1 MFLWILAAFCAF
13 FVKGL
18 CGFANTLV
26 FDTILGFGV
35 NNVNISPVE
44 LVLGYPTNVIL
55 TFKNREKIDKNIV
68 IPLIIVVIAG
78 SLPGAFVLRYVNANI
93 VKMIFGV
100 MVALVGIDMMYREYK
115 PSAGKSHKLFD
126 IVIGILAGAMC
137 GMFGVGVLL
146 AAFVSKVTKT
156 STEFKANL
164 SLVFIA
170 ENTFRLVT
178 YIVLGVMTFDSLIK
192 AICLAPVMLFSLW
205 LGMKCGDIL
214 DEKLIKKLVILF
226 LIISGVA
233 MIVNNL
239 NGRFCNFSLQEYLK

>member
-44 LVLGYPTNVIL
+44 LILGYPANITLVY
-55 TFKNREKIDKNIV
+55 KNRKHINKNIV
-68 IPLIIVVIAG
+68 IPLIIVVILG
-78 SLPGAFVLRYVNANI
+78 SIPGAIVLRYVNANI

-100 MVALVGIDMMYREYK
+100 MVTLVGINMMYREYK
-115 PSAGKSHKLFD
+115 PTAGKSHKLFD

-178 YIVLGVMTFDSLIK
+178 YILLGVMTFDSLIK
-192 AICLAPVMLFSLW
+192 AICLAPVMIISLW

-214 DEKLIKKLVILF
+214 DEKLIKKLVIIF
-226 LIISGVA
+226 LIISGIA
-233 MIVNNL
+233 MIVNNM
-239 NGRFCNFSLQEYLK
+239 NII

>member
-26 FDTILGFGV
+26 FDTILVFGV

-44 LVLGYPTNVIL
+44 LILGYPANITLVY
-55 TFKNREKIDKNIV
+55 KNRKQINKNIV
-68 IPLIIVVIAG
+68 IPLIIVVILG
-78 SLPGAFVLRYVNANI
+78 SIPGAIVLRYVNANI

-100 MVALVGIDMMYREYK
+100 MVTLVGINMMYREYK
-115 PSAGKSHKLFD
+115 PSSGKSHKVFD

-146 AAFVSKVTKT
+146 AAFVSKVTNT

-170 ENTFRLVT
+170 ENTFRFIT
-178 YIVLGVMTFDSLIK
+178 YILLGVMTFDSLIK
-192 AICLAPVMLFSLW
+192 AICLAPVMIISLW

-214 DEKLIKKLVILF
+214 DEKLIKKLVIIF
-226 LIISGVA
+226 LIISGIA
-233 MIVNNL
+233 MIVNNM
-239 NGRFCNFSLQEYLK
+239 NII

>member
-44 LVLGYPTNVIL
+44 LILGYPANITLVY
-55 TFKNREKIDKNIV
+55 KNRKQINKNIV
-68 IPLIIVVIAG
+68 IPLIIVVILG
-78 SLPGAFVLRYVNANI
+78 SIPGALVLRYVNANI

-100 MVALVGIDMMYREYK
+100 MVTLVGINMMYREYK
-115 PSAGKSHKLFD
+115 PSSGKSHKVFD

-146 AAFVSKVTKT
+146 AAFVSRVTKT
-156 STEFKANL
+156 SAEFKANL

-170 ENTFRLVT
+170 ENTFRFIT
-178 YIVLGVMTFDSLIK
+178 YIFLGVMTFDSLIK
-192 AICLAPVMLFSLW
+192 AICLVPVMIIGLW
-205 LGMKCGDIL
+205 VGMKAGDIM
-214 DEKLIKKLVILF
+214 DEKLIKKLVIIF
-226 LIISGVA
+226 LIISGIA
-233 MIVNNL
+233 MIVNNM
-239 NGRFCNFSLQEYLK
+239 NII

>member
-44 LVLGYPTNVIL
+44 LILGYPANITLVY
-55 TFKNREKIDKNIV
+55 KNRKQINKNIV
-68 IPLIIVVIAG
+68 IPLIIVVILG
-78 SLPGAFVLRYVNANI
+78 SIPGALVLRYVNANI

-100 MVALVGIDMMYREYK
+100 MVTLVGINMMYREYK
-115 PSAGKSHKLFD
+115 PSSGKSHKVFD

-146 AAFVSKVTKT
+146 AAFVSRVTKT
-156 STEFKANL
+156 SAEFKANL

-170 ENTFRLVT
+170 ENTFRFIT
-178 YIVLGVMTFDSLIK
+178 YIFLGVMTFDSLIK
-192 AICLAPVMLFSLW
+192 AICLVPVMVIGLW
-205 LGMKCGDIL
+205 VGMKAGDIM
-214 DEKLIKKLVILF
+214 DEKLIKKLVIIF
-226 LIISGVA
+226 LIISGIA
-233 MIVNNL
+233 MIVNNM
-239 NGRFCNFSLQEYLK
+239 NII

>member
-44 LVLGYPTNVIL
+44 LVLGYPANITLVY
-55 TFKNREKIDKNIV
+55 KNRKHINKNIV
-68 IPLIIVVIAG
+68 IPLIIVVILG
-78 SLPGAFVLRYVNANI
+78 SIPGALVLRYVNANI

-100 MVALVGIDMMYREYK
+100 MVTLVGINMMYREYK
-115 PSAGKSHKLFD
+115 PSSGKSHKVFD

-137 GMFGVGVLL
+137 GMFGVCVLL

-170 ENTFRLVT
+170 ENTFRFIT
-178 YIVLGVMTFDSLIK
+178 YIFLGVMTFDSLIK
-192 AICLAPVMLFSLW
+192 AICLVPVMIIGLW
-205 LGMKCGDIL
+205 VGMKAGDIM
-214 DEKLIKKLVILF
+214 DEKLMKKLVIVF
-226 LIISGVA
+226 LIISGIA
-233 MIVNNL
+233 MIVNNM
-239 NGRFCNFSLQEYLK
+239 NII

>member
-44 LVLGYPTNVIL
+44 LILGYPANITLVY
-55 TFKNREKIDKNIV
+55 KNRKHINKNIV
-68 IPLIIVVIAG
+68 IPLIIVVILG
-78 SLPGAFVLRYVNANI
+78 SIPGAVVLRYVNANI

-100 MVALVGIDMMYREYK
+100 MVTLVGINMMYREYK
-115 PSAGKSHKLFD
+115 PSSGRSHKVFD

-170 ENTFRLVT
+170 ENTFRFIT
-178 YIVLGVMTFDSLIK
+178 YIFLGVMTFDSLIK
-192 AICLAPVMLFSLW
+192 AICLVPVMIIGLW
-205 LGMKCGDIL
+205 MGMKAGDIM
-214 DEKLIKKLVILF
+214 DEKLIKKLVIIF
-226 LIISGVA
+226 LIISGIA
-233 MIVNNL
+233 MIVNNM
-239 NGRFCNFSLQEYLK
+239 NII

>member
-44 LVLGYPTNVIL
+44 LVLGYPANITLVY
-55 TFKNREKIDKNIV
+55 KNRKHINKNIV
-68 IPLIIVVIAG
+68 IPLIIVVILG
-78 SLPGAFVLRYVNANI
+78 SIPGAIVLRYVNANI

-100 MVALVGIDMMYREYK
+100 MVTLVGINMMYREYK
-115 PSAGKSHKLFD
+115 PSAGKSHKVFD

-170 ENTFRLVT
+170 ENTFRFIT
-178 YIVLGVMTFDSLIK
+178 YIFLGVMTFDSLIK
-192 AICLAPVMLFSLW
+192 AICLVPVMIIGLW
-205 LGMKCGDIL
+205 VGMKAGDIM
-214 DEKLIKKLVILF
+214 DEKLMKKLVIVF
-226 LIISGVA
+226 LIISGIA
-233 MIVNNL
+233 MIVNNM
-239 NGRFCNFSLQEYLK
+239 NII

>member
-44 LVLGYPTNVIL
+44 LILGYPANITLVY
-55 TFKNREKIDKNIV
+55 KNRKHINKNIV
-68 IPLIIVVIAG
+68 IPLIIVVILG
-78 SLPGAFVLRYVNANI
+78 SIPGALVLRYVNANI

-100 MVALVGIDMMYREYK
+100 MVTLVGINMMYREYK
-115 PSAGKSHKLFD
+115 PSSGKSHKVFD
-126 IVIGILAGAMC
+126 IVIGTLAGAMC

-170 ENTFRLVT
+170 ENTFRFIT
-178 YIVLGVMTFDSLIK
+178 YIFLGVMTFDSLIK
-192 AICLAPVMLFSLW
+192 AICLVPVMVIGLW
-205 LGMKCGDIL
+205 VGMKAGDIM
-214 DEKLIKKLVILF
+214 DEKLIKKLVIIF

-233 MIVNNL
+233 MIVNNM
-239 NGRFCNFSLQEYLK
+239 NII

>member
-44 LVLGYPTNVIL
+44 LILGYPANITLVY
-55 TFKNREKIDKNIV
+55 KNRKQINKNIV
-68 IPLIIVVIAG
+68 IPLIIVVILG
-78 SLPGAFVLRYVNANI
+78 SIPGAIVLRYVNANI

-100 MVALVGIDMMYREYK
+100 MVTLVGINMMYREYK
-115 PSAGKSHKLFD
+115 PASGRSHKVLD

-178 YIVLGVMTFDSLIK
+178 YIVLGVMTFESIK
-192 AICLAPVMLFSLW
+192 KALCLAPVMLFSLW

-214 DEKLIKKLVILF
+214 DEKLIKKFVIIF
-226 LIISGVA
+226 LIISGIA

-239 NGRFCNFSLQEYLK
+239 

>member
-26 FDTILGFGV
+26 FDSILGFGV

-44 LVLGYPTNVIL
+44 LILGYPANITLVY
-55 TFKNREKIDKNIV
+55 KNRKQINKNIV
-68 IPLIIVVIAG
+68 IPLIIVVILG
-78 SLPGAFVLRYVNANI
+78 SIPGAIVLRYVNANI

-100 MVALVGIDMMYREYK
+100 MVTLVGINMMYREYK
-115 PSAGKSHKLFD
+115 PSSGKSHKVFD

-146 AAFVSKVTKT
+146 AAFVSRVTKT
-156 STEFKANL
+156 SAEFKANL

-170 ENTFRLVT
+170 ENTFRFIT
-178 YIVLGVMTFDSLIK
+178 YIFLGVMTFDSFIK
-192 AICLAPVMLFSLW
+192 AICLAPVMVIGLW
-205 LGMKCGDIL
+205 VGMKAGDIM
-214 DEKLIKKLVILF
+214 DEKLIKKLVIIF
-226 LIISGVA
+226 LIISGIV
-233 MIVNNL
+233 MIVNNM
-239 NGRFCNFSLQEYLK
+239 NII

>member
-44 LVLGYPTNVIL
+44 LILGYPANFTLVYR
-55 TFKNREKIDKNIV
+55 NRKHINKNIV
-68 IPLIIVVIAG
+68 IPLIIVVILG
-78 SLPGAFVLRYVNANI
+78 SIPGAIVLRYVNANI

-100 MVALVGIDMMYREYK
+100 MVTLVGINMMYREYK
-115 PSAGKSHKLFD
+115 PSAGKSHKVFD

-170 ENTFRLVT
+170 ENTFRFIT
-178 YIVLGVMTFDSLIK
+178 YIFLGVMTFDSLIK
-192 AICLAPVMLFSLW
+192 AICLVPVMIIGLW
-205 LGMKCGDIL
+205 VGMKAGDIM
-214 DEKLIKKLVILF
+214 DEKLIKKLVIIF
-226 LIISGVA
+226 LIISGIA
-233 MIVNNL
+233 MIVNNM
-239 NGRFCNFSLQEYLK
+239 NII

>member
-44 LVLGYPTNVIL
+44 LVLGYPANITLVY
-55 TFKNREKIDKNIV
+55 KNRKHINKNIV
-68 IPLIIVVIAG
+68 IPLIIVVILG
-78 SLPGAFVLRYVNANI
+78 SIPGALVLRYVNANI

-100 MVALVGIDMMYREYK
+100 MVTLVGINMMYREYK
-115 PSAGKSHKLFD
+115 PSSGKSHKVFD

-170 ENTFRLVT
+170 ENTFRFIT
-178 YIVLGVMTFDSLIK
+178 YIFLGVMTFDSLIK
-192 AICLAPVMLFSLW
+192 AICLVPVMIIGLW
-205 LGMKCGDIL
+205 VGMKAGDIM
-214 DEKLIKKLVILF
+214 DEKLMKKLVIVF
-226 LIISGVA
+226 LIISGIA
-233 MIVNNL
+233 MIVNNM
-239 NGRFCNFSLQEYLK
+239 NII

>member
-44 LVLGYPTNVIL
+44 LILGYPANITLVY
-55 TFKNREKIDKNIV
+55 KNRKHINKNIV
-68 IPLIIVVIAG
+68 IPLIVVVILG

-93 VKMIFGV
+93 VKIIFGV
-100 MVALVGIDMMYREYK
+100 MVTLVGIDMMYREYK
-115 PSAGKSHKLFD
+115 PSSGKSHKVFD

-156 STEFKANL
+156 SSEFKANL

-170 ENTFRLVT
+170 ENTFRLFT
-178 YIVLGVMTFDSLIK
+178 YIFLGVMTFDSLIK
-192 AICLAPVMLFSLW
+192 AICLVPVMFIGLW
-205 LGMKCGDIL
+205 G
-214 DEKLIKKLVILF
+214 
-226 LIISGVA
+226 A
-233 MIVNNL
+233 
-239 NGRFCNFSLQEYLK
+239 

>member
-44 LVLGYPTNVIL
+44 LILGYPANITLVY
-55 TFKNREKIDKNIV
+55 KNRKHINKNIV
-68 IPLIIVVIAG
+68 IPLIIVVILG
-78 SLPGAFVLRYVNANI
+78 SIPGALVLRYVNANI

-100 MVALVGIDMMYREYK
+100 MVTLVGINMMYREYK
-115 PSAGKSHKLFD
+115 PSSGRSHKVFD

-156 STEFKANL
+156 STDFKANL

-170 ENTFRLVT
+170 ENTFRLIT
-178 YIVLGVMTFDSLIK
+178 YIFLGVMTFDSLTK
-192 AICLAPVMLFSLW
+192 AICLVPVMFIGLW
-205 LGMKCGDIL
+205 VGMKAGDIL
-214 DEKLIKKLVILF
+214 DEKLIKKLVIIF
-226 LIISGVA
+226 LIISGIA
-233 MIVNNL
+233 MIVNNM
-239 NGRFCNFSLQEYLK
+239 NII

>member
-44 LVLGYPTNVIL
+44 LVLGYPANITLVY
-55 TFKNREKIDKNIV
+55 KNRKHINKNIV
-68 IPLIIVVIAG
+68 IPLIIVVILG
-78 SLPGAFVLRYVNANI
+78 SIPGAIVLRYVNANI

-100 MVALVGIDMMYREYK
+100 MVTLVGINMLYREYK
-115 PSAGKSHKLFD
+115 PSAGKSHKVFD

-170 ENTFRLVT
+170 ENTFRFIT
-178 YIVLGVMTFDSLIK
+178 YIFLGVMTFDSLIK
-192 AICLAPVMLFSLW
+192 AICLVPVMIIGLW
-205 LGMKCGDIL
+205 VGMKAGDIM
-214 DEKLIKKLVILF
+214 DEKLIKKLVIIF
-226 LIISGVA
+226 LIISGIA
-233 MIVNNL
+233 MIVNNM
-239 NGRFCNFSLQEYLK
+239 NII

>member
-44 LVLGYPTNVIL
+44 LILGYPANITLVY
-55 TFKNREKIDKNIV
+55 KNRKDINKNIV
-68 IPLIIVVIAG
+68 IPLIVVVILG
-78 SLPGAFVLRYVNANI
+78 SVPGAFVLRYVNANI

-100 MVALVGIDMMYREYK
+100 MVTLVGINMMYREYK
-115 PSAGKSHKLFD
+115 PSSGKSHKVFD

-146 AAFVSKVTKT
+146 AAFVSRVTKT
-156 STEFKANL
+156 SAEFKANL

-178 YIVLGVMTFDSLIK
+178 YILLGVMTFDSLIK
-192 AICLAPVMLFSLW
+192 AICLAPVMIISLW

-214 DEKLIKKLVILF
+214 DEKLIKKLVIIF

-233 MIVNNL
+233 MIVNNM
-239 NGRFCNFSLQEYLK
+239 NII

>member
-44 LVLGYPTNVIL
+44 LILGYPANITLVY
-55 TFKNREKIDKNIV
+55 KNRKQINKNIV
-68 IPLIIVVIAG
+68 IPLIIVVILG
-78 SLPGAFVLRYVNANI
+78 SIPGALVLRYVNANI

-100 MVALVGIDMMYREYK
+100 MVTLVGINMMYREYK
-115 PSAGKSHKLFD
+115 PSSGKSHKVFD

-146 AAFVSKVTKT
+146 AAFVSRVTKT
-156 STEFKANL
+156 SAEFKANL

-170 ENTFRLVT
+170 ENTFRFIT
-178 YIVLGVMTFDSLIK
+178 YIFLGVMTFDSLIK
-192 AICLAPVMLFSLW
+192 AICLVPVMVIGLW
-205 LGMKCGDIL
+205 VGMKAGDIM
-214 DEKLIKKLVILF
+214 DEKLIKKLVIIF

-233 MIVNNL
+233 MIVNNM
-239 NGRFCNFSLQEYLK
+239 NII

>member
-44 LVLGYPTNVIL
+44 LILGYPANITLVY
-55 TFKNREKIDKNIV
+55 KNRKQINKNIV
-68 IPLIIVVIAG
+68 IPLIIVVILG
-78 SLPGAFVLRYVNANI
+78 SIPGALVLRYVNANI

-100 MVALVGIDMMYREYK
+100 MVTLVGINMMYREYK
-115 PSAGKSHKLFD
+115 PSSGKSHKVFD

-170 ENTFRLVT
+170 ENTFRFIT
-178 YIVLGVMTFDSLIK
+178 YIFLGVMTFDSLIK
-192 AICLAPVMLFSLW
+192 AICLVPVMIIGLW
-205 LGMKCGDIL
+205 VGMKAGDIM
-214 DEKLIKKLVILF
+214 DEKLMKKLVIIF
-226 LIISGVA
+226 LIISGIA
-233 MIVNNL
+233 MIVNNM
-239 NGRFCNFSLQEYLK
+239 NII

>member
-44 LVLGYPTNVIL
+44 LILGYPANITLVY
-55 TFKNREKIDKNIV
+55 KNRKQINKNIV
-68 IPLIIVVIAG
+68 IPLIIVVILG
-78 SLPGAFVLRYVNANI
+78 SIPGALVLRYVNANI

-100 MVALVGIDMMYREYK
+100 MVTLVGINMMYREYK
-115 PSAGKSHKLFD
+115 PSSGKSHKVFD

-146 AAFVSKVTKT
+146 AAFVSRVTKT
-156 STEFKANL
+156 SAEFKANL

-170 ENTFRLVT
+170 ENTFRFIT
-178 YIVLGVMTFDSLIK
+178 YIFLGVMTFDSLIK
-192 AICLAPVMLFSLW
+192 AICLAPVMVIGLW
-205 LGMKCGDIL
+205 VGMKAGDIM
-214 DEKLIKKLVILF
+214 DEKLIKKLVIIF
-226 LIISGVA
+226 LIISGIA
-233 MIVNNL
+233 MIVNNM
-239 NGRFCNFSLQEYLK
+239 NII